1 MHQAM
6 REFLHAEHLLALSV
20 LEPRYDL
27 LDSQALREPCALESS
42 ASDSPTRDSITLDS
56 VWIHSANC
64 FYAFDEANIAI
75 VFKSEPHTRHIQ
87 LATRYPNVSATIAT
101 NTLKIAKIKGLQ
113 IQARFSLATQA
124 QGEIYY
130 ARFPFAR
137 LGAGELYALEI
148 LYAKYT
154 NNALGL
160 SKKLEFHKNP

>member
-1 MHQAM
+1 MHPAIKD
-6 REFLHAEHLLALSV
+6 FLHTQHLLALSV
-20 LEPRYDL
+20 LQPYRDL
-27 LDSQALREPCALESS
+27 QTLDSQEVCEPH
-42 ASDSPTRDSITLDS
+42 TLDS

-64 FYAFDEANIAI
+64 FYAFDETNYAL

-113 IQARFSLATQA
+113 IQARFTTATQA
-124 QGEIYY
+124 QEEIYY

-137 LGAGELYALEI
+137 LGAGEIYALEI

>member
-1 MHQAM
+1 MHPAIKD
-6 REFLHAEHLLALSV
+6 FLHTQHLLALSV
-20 LEPRYDL
+20 LQPYRDL
-27 LDSQALREPCALESS
+27 QTLDSQEVCEPH
-42 ASDSPTRDSITLDS
+42 TLDS

-64 FYAFDEANIAI
+64 FYAFDETNYAL

-113 IQARFSLATQA
+113 IQARFTTATQT
-124 QGEIYY
+124 QEEIYY

-137 LGAGELYALEI
+137 LGAGEIYALEI

>member
-1 MHQAM
+1 MHPAIKD
-6 REFLHAEHLLALSV
+6 FLHTQHLLALSV
-20 LEPRYDL
+20 LQPYRDL
-27 LDSQALREPCALESS
+27 QTLDSQEVCEPH
-42 ASDSPTRDSITLDS
+42 TLDS

-64 FYAFDEANIAI
+64 FYAFDETNYAL
-75 VFKSEPHTRHIQ
+75 VFKSEPHTHHIQ

-113 IQARFSLATQA
+113 IQARFTTATQA
-124 QGEIYY
+124 QAEIYY
-130 ARFPFAR
+130 TRFPFAR
-137 LGAGELYALEI
+137 LGAGEIYALEI

>member
-1 MHQAM
+1 MHPAIKD
-6 REFLHAEHLLALSV
+6 FLHTQHLLALSV
-20 LEPRYDL
+20 LQPYRDL
-27 LDSQALREPCALESS
+27 QTLDSQEVCEPH
-42 ASDSPTRDSITLDS
+42 TLDS

-64 FYAFDEANIAI
+64 FYAFDEANIAL

-160 SKKLEFHKNP
+160 SKKLEFHKTP